1 MTISIGGGLRNFAYP
16 AGYTGPARNR
26 PAGGAGE
33 AGGASDLS
41 RAIDDL
47 MAEAAKTP
55 AERARDAVLKRH
67 GIDAKGYAA
76 LDASTRKSID
86 AEIAEAV
93 KRTTGTRDRAEGG
106 FSRMA

>member
-1 MTISIGGGLRNFAYP
+1 MTISIGGGMRNFAYP

-26 PAGGAGE
+26 QAGE
-33 AGGASDLS
+33 ADSAASLS
-41 RAIDDL
+41 HAIDDL
-47 MAEAAKTP
+47 MAEATKTP

-67 GIDAKGYAA
+67 SIDEKGYRA
-76 LDASTRKSID
+76 LDADARKLID

-93 KRTTGTRDRAEGG
+93 KRTVGKRDGVDTS